1 MFDPTYP
8 PTNALIESAP
18 LRGQFNS
25 LKALI
30 DALPTQ
36 AELANVLAST
46 SNNSNTVGSIAMNLD
61 PDYNQNQMQMI
72 VDKLEELIQ
81 ALRR

>member
-46 SNNSNTVGSIAMNLD
+46 SNNTNTVSTLGQGAENVYS
-61 PDYNQNQMQMI
+61 QSQMQDVI
-72 VDKLEELIQ
+72 NKLDELINT
-81 ALRR
+81 LRR

>member
-72 VDKLEELIQ
+72 VDKLEELIN

>member
-25 LKALI
+25 LKDLI

>member
-18 LRGQFNS
+18 LRGQFNG
-25 LKALI
+25 LKDLI

>member
-1 MFDPTYP
+1 M
-8 PTNALIESAP
+8 IESAP

-30 DALPTQ
+30 EAVPTQ

-46 SNNSNTVGSIAMNLD
+46 SNNTNTVSTLGQAAANL
-61 PDYNQNQMQMI
+61 YSQSHMQDVI
-72 VDKLEELIQ
+72 NKLDELIN